1 MNLELFKFQFQIIQ
15 SFSLIQASMIQ
26 LEHISVSIIT
36 GFDVS
41 KIRNMNKTNN
51 MQTTSEMVHK

>member
-1 MNLELFKFQFQIIQ
+1 
-15 SFSLIQASMIQ
+15 MIQ

-41 KIRNMNKTNN
+41 KIRNMNKTNS

>member
-15 SFSLIQASMIQ
+15 SFWLIQASMIQ

-41 KIRNMNKTNN
+41 KIRKMNKTKS
-51 MQTTSEMVHK
+51 MQTTSEMVKK